1 MHKYKMLPVFGAA
14 LLLLLSACSKNTRFE
29 RISASKSGVDF
40 ENTLVEDTTFN
51 FLNYLYYYNGGGVA
65 AGDLN
70 NDGLDD
76 LFFTSN
82 QNENKLYINSG
93 NFQFDDATESAGI
106 IHQPGSWSTGVSMAD
121 VNGDGWLDIYV
132 SNVNYLSRTG
142 QNQLF
147 INNQDGT
154 FSEQAEAFGLDFE
167 GYSVQSAFFDYDKDG
182 DLDMFLL
189 NHSVHSIYSYAPI
202 ESRERIDPKSG
213 DKLFRNDGDV
223 FTDVSEEAGIF
234 SSALGF
240 GLGVTISDI
249 NEDGWPDI
257 YVANDFHED
266 DYLYINNQNGTFSES
281 IREMVQHTSQFTMSV
296 DIADINNDGKQDIA
310 TTDMLPYEEEILR
323 NLGRRYLSG
332 CTYQGKLWILPAI
345 LAKYAAA

>member
-1 MHKYKMLPVFGAA
+1 
-14 LLLLLSACSKNTRFE
+14 
-29 RISASKSGVDF
+29 
-40 ENTLVEDTTFN
+40 
-51 FLNYLYYYNGGGVA
+51 
-65 AGDLN
+65 
-70 NDGLDD
+70 
-76 LFFTSN
+76 
-82 QNENKLYINSG
+82 
-93 NFQFDDATESAGI
+93 
-106 IHQPGSWSTGVSMAD
+106 MAD

-323 NLGRRYLSG
+323 KSG
-332 CTYQGKLWILPAI
+332 AAIPIRLHVSRKVMDTTRNTREICCSLIKELRLQECPYSAKLDI
-345 LAKYAAA
+345 